1 MGNWHVGHVTEQENW
16 NVHQLIFSVQQR
28 IIMHIS
34 IVGDLEDA
42 KMGLHVNDAMV
53 VDLLHVVIVMQLEK
67 SHVLHV
73 MEEVR

>member
-1 MGNWHVGHVTEQENW
+1 
-16 NVHQLIFSVQQR
+16 
-28 IIMHIS
+28 MHIS